1 RQPQPGAPPAP
12 RRPGHRPR
20 PGAQRRHR
28 AARRLDRRP
37 GPLPRRP
44 SRGRRRL
51 AAAGRRRGPRADR
64 AAALPHRP
72 RRGARRPRT
81 PRRGGC
87 RGRRLAHRRLPA
99 APRRGAAPGRP
110 LRRAL
115 LPVLRG
121 HRPQRPAARRR
132 LGADRLRRLARGAP
146 RPRHRGRLALRH
158 HHGSPDGAQPV
169 PLRRQA
175 PRRPRRR
182 DGPPRHPCRP
192 RSARRQGRG
201 RGATPPRRGGA
212 AARRLP
218 ARAGRLRRAARPAPR
233 GGVSLPPEVTVVMVT
248 WNSAAYLPVSLAS
261 LRAQRGVTWELV
273 VVDNASHDDTLAVL
287 DREVPQA
294 TVLRNPANR
303 GFAPACNQGIARAQ
317 TPYVLLFNPDA
328 VLDPGYLAALRD
340 ALAAAPG
347 AAAATG
353 TLYAGAER
361 TVLDSTGHIPM
372 RGGSTWNRHSDQPAS
387 AAPREAGEVFGV

>member
-1 RQPQPGAPPAP
+1 M
-12 RRPGHRPR
+12 
-20 PGAQRRHR
+20 
-28 AARRLDRRP
+28 
-37 GPLPRRP
+37 
-44 SRGRRRL
+44 
-51 AAAGRRRGPRADR
+51 
-64 AAALPHRP
+64 
-72 RRGARRPRT
+72 
-81 PRRGGC
+81 
-87 RGRRLAHRRLPA
+87 
-99 APRRGAAPGRP
+99 
-110 LRRAL
+110 
-115 LPVLRG
+115 
-121 HRPQRPAARRR
+121 
-132 LGADRLRRLARGAP
+132 
-146 RPRHRGRLALRH
+146 
-158 HHGSPDGAQPV
+158 
-169 PLRRQA
+169 
-175 PRRPRRR
+175 
-182 DGPPRHPCRP
+182 
-192 RSARRQGRG
+192 
-201 RGATPPRRGGA
+201 
-212 AARRLP
+212 
-218 ARAGRLRRAARPAPR
+218 
-233 GGVSLPPEVTVVMVT
+233 SLPPEVTVVMVT

-387 AAPREAGEVFGV
+387 AAPREAGEVFGVSAAAALYRRAALHDVAGPDGVLAESFFAYYEDVDLDWRLRWRGWTALHVPAATGVHQRSASGARRSGPIRRRQLANDLLLLVRVYPGEWLRGDGANIIRHWLGGMRRIARRHPGDLRGPLGALPHLPRALRVRRQVMRTRRVSPAELEGWLQPPPWSVAAGAKENPRARRHT